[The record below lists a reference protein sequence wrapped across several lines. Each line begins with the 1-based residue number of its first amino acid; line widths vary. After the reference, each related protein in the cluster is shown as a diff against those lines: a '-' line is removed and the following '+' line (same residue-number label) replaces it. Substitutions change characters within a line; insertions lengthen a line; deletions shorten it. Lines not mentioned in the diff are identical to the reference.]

1 MFPNP
6 PKHKYSYHLPVVVC
20 AAALVFGFN
29 LDKFESG
36 ASSQTLPVP
45 TTEASRT
52 AAANPYGFTIQNVSI
67 GMSRDSVEG
76 ILGRGDPEGSE
87 SVGYG
92 KKWKE
97 TNPFDVERRE
107 LEIQYDDQDVVISVT
122 GSSMSRNGVSVK
134 PRGPEY
140 ELEEFGPS
148 DGVGVAV
155 RTGGH
160 FDSAVMLK
168 YPKAGVHIEYYNE
181 NRMWFTIVAP
191 YGD

>member
-1 MFPNP
+1 M
-6 PKHKYSYHLPVVVC
+6 
-20 AAALVFGFN
+20 
-29 LDKFESG
+29 
-36 ASSQTLPVP
+36 
-45 TTEASRT
+45 
-52 AAANPYGFTIQNVSI
+52 
-67 GMSRDSVEG
+67 
-76 ILGRGDPEGSE
+76 
-87 SVGYG
+87 
-92 KKWKE
+92 
-97 TNPFDVERRE
+97 ERRE
-107 LEIQYDDQDVVISVT
+107 LEIYYDDQDFVISVT
-122 GSSMSRNGVSVK
+122 GSSMSRNGVSIK